1 MRAEKVI
8 KTLLGNAAGVTALVA
23 QRVYPGVV
31 PQGTALPA
39 ISYEHVSTVPLPT
52 LTIGTNLVRTRIE
65 VTAVAKTYAAQ
76 KSLLEEIRKAL
87 DYQRGTVAGVEVVS
101 IMRDSSGPDLRDDDS
116 GLFWQSTDFMV
127 VHRET

>member
-1 MRAEKVI
+1 M
-8 KTLLGNAAGVTALVA
+8 
-23 QRVYPGVV
+23 
-31 PQGTALPA
+31 
-39 ISYEHVSTVPLPT
+39 
-52 LTIGTNLVRTRIE
+52 TIGTNLVRTRIE